1 MNSILVLNQMVIGSE
16 ILLLTLLIL
25 VTLGAGRGID
35 E

>member
-25 VTLGAGRGID
+25 VTIGARGGID

>member
-1 MNSILVLNQMVIGSE
+1 MDNLHIFNQMVIGWL